1 MHRQVCKAIKTR
13 GTFPDEQAATKLV
26 WLAIDRAERKWRR
39 AYHATRA
46 LAALKIDFEDRLPR
60 LSHHTTNESLGHTQ
74 RVGHPRSPR
83 SASSSQ

>member
-1 MHRQVCKAIKTR
+1 MHRQVRKAIKTR
-13 GTFPDEQAATKLV
+13 GTFPDGQAATKLI

-39 AYHATRA
+39 AYHWTRA
-46 LAALKIDFEDRLPR
+46 LAVLKIDFEDRLPR
-60 LSHHTTNESLGHTQ
+60 LTPPHHNQSLGHTQ

>member
-1 MHRQVCKAIKTR
+1 MHRQVRKAITTR
-13 GTFPDEQAATKLV
+13 GTFPDEQAATNLI

-60 LSHHTTNESLGHTQ
+60 LTPPHHKRVTRSHTKSRTSSIAALG
-74 RVGHPRSPR
+74 V
-83 SASSSQ
+83 